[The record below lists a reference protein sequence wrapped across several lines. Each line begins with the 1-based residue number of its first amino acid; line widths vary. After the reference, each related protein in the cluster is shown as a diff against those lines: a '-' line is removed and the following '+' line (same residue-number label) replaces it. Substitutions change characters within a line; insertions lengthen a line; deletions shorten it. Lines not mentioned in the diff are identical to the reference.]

1 METTPKIR
9 GRQHKPTRSEVA
21 AHYDRLRAAADQ
33 GNVQASAL
41 LIALA
46 ENRPVL
52 PVGAVA
58 A

>member
-1 METTPKIR
+1 MNTTTIQR
-9 GRQHKPTRSEVA
+9 GRQHKPTRAEVSA
-21 AHYDRLRAAADQ
+21 YYERLRAAANRGD
-33 GNVQASAL
+33 VQASAL